1 LKTFLFIRTL
11 WAVTKVRWS
20 LEAEVV
26 ELELTHPFVIARET
40 WDVARNV
47 FVHLRYEDGTVG
59 IGEVSPDDRW
69 SETPDS
75 VSAELEKTDLE
86 RLAGPHDLEGVLD
99 VLPAGSARCALDIAL
114 HDLAAKKVGLSVAEL
129 IGAGGRPLPPTSV
142 TLSIQSPEEMIER
155 ARSYSDHPILKMK
168 VGFDGDVDALA
179 RVRSV
184 FGGQIRIDANE
195 GWDVPTAIDRLG
207 KMERFD
213 IELCEQPIHAD
224 DHDGLR
230 QVTSSTSI
238 PIYADEDVRT
248 STDVVRLAGCVD
260 GVNLKLRKTG
270 GIREMLRAIA
280 TARALG
286 MGVMLGCDLDSGVAA
301 TAQAS
306 VAPLVDKAD
315 IDGPLLLA
323 NDPHPGVA
331 YDRGK
336 VTLPPGPGLGV
347 GSR

>member
-1 LKTFLFIRTL
+1 VAKD
-11 WAVTKVRWS
+11 RWS

-26 ELELTHPFVIARET
+26 ELELTHSFVIARET

-47 FVHLRYEDGTVG
+47 FVHLRYEDGTAG
-59 IGEVSPDDRW
+59 IGEVNPDDRW

-75 VSAELEKTDLE
+75 VLAELEKVDLE

-114 HDLAAKKVGLSVAEL
+114 HDLTARRAGLSVAEL

-142 TLSIQSPEEMIER
+142 TLSIQSPQEMVER
-155 ARSYSDHPILKMK
+155 ARSYADHPILKMK

-179 RVRSV
+179 LVRSV
-184 FGGQIRIDANE
+184 FGGQIRVDANE
-195 GWDVPTAIDRLG
+195 GWDAPTAIERLQQ
-207 KMERFD
+207 MERFD
-213 IELCEQPIHAD
+213 IELCEQPIHAG
-224 DHDGLR
+224 DHDALKE
-230 QVTSSTSI
+230 VTSSTSI
-238 PIYADEDVRT
+238 PIYADEDVGT
-248 STDVVRLAGCVD
+248 SADVARVAGCVD

-270 GIREMLRAIA
+270 GIREMLRSIA
-280 TARALG
+280 TARAHGL
-286 MGVMLGCDLDSGVAA
+286 GVMLGCDLDSGVGA

-306 VAPLVDKAD
+306 IAALVDKAD
-315 IDGPLLLA
+315 IDGPLLLV

-331 YDRGK
+331 YDRGT